1 MQESDMRPNLST
13 IKSENINIAS
23 ELVVLLKHYGINFAS
38 GVPCAVQK
46 EIIANLSTDKEIIHI
61 PATRE
66 EEAIGIAAGAYLGG
80 KKPVVYMQNS
90 GLGNS
95 INAIASLLIAYK
107 IPVLLLVTWRGY
119 PGEDAPQHLPMG
131 RATTQILKALE
142 IPYYIL
148 RKQNVEKVVFNS
160 IQYMDKKSLPVAIL
174 LIRGVSL

>member
-1 MQESDMRPNLST
+1 MQ
-13 IKSENINIAS
+13 KNINLIEKEKWNTAKKIV
-23 ELVVLLKHYGINFAS
+23 ELIKKFGINFAT

-46 EIIANLSTDKEIIHI
+46 ELIALISNDNDILHI

-80 KKPVVYMQNS
+80 KLPVVYMQNS

-95 INAIASLLIAYK
+95 INAISSLLIAYK

-131 RATTQILKALE
+131 KATPKIFESLE
-142 IPYYIL
+142 ISYYEL
-148 RKQNVEKVVFNS
+148 KKENVEDM
-160 IQYMDKKSLPVAIL
+160 IQLAIREMLNKSLPVAIL
-174 LIRGVSL
+174 LIRGISL

>member
-1 MQESDMRPNLST
+1 MQ
-13 IKSENINIAS
+13 KNINLTEKERWSTAKKVV
-23 ELVVLLKHYGINFAS
+23 ELIKELGINFAT

-46 EIIANLSTDKEIIHI
+46 ELIALLSTDNEILHI
-61 PATRE
+61 SATRE

-80 KKPVVYMQNS
+80 KLPVVYMQNS

-95 INAIASLLIAYK
+95 INAISSLLVAYK

-131 RATTQILKALE
+131 KATPKILESLE
-142 IPYYIL
+142 ISYYVL
-148 RKQNVEKVVFNS
+148 KRENAEET
-160 IQYMDKKSLPVAIL
+160 IQLAIREMLNRSLPVAIL